1 QTDVTPRN
9 MGMKGVVDIDLDD
22 PNAPVNFTACQ
33 GHCNGTYLKWQ
44 SGGDPDVASY
54 TVSWGTSVA
63 NLTNVISTTNLNYYI
78 SGITGSYYYAVRAID
93 MTGNQSNNVIVGPSS
108 TTNTT
113 TPAQVTGGAC
123 SGDAG
128 AVRAAVTNRINV
140 AWSGIAGNTTNLG
153 CD

>member
-1 QTDVTPRN
+1 YRYIVAPNSTTTIKQPVADNIKSMSFTYYDGSGNVLTAVGGADDPNSIAGRAKVSKVGINVVGMTEDPDLAYIDPTAPNLLTRHYRKFTLQTGVTPRN

-63 NLTNVISTTNLNYYI
+63 N
-78 SGITGSYYYAVRAID
+78 
-93 MTGNQSNNVIVGPSS
+93 
-108 TTNTT
+108 
-113 TPAQVTGGAC
+113 
-123 SGDAG
+123 
-128 AVRAAVTNRINV
+128 
-140 AWSGIAGNTTNLG
+140 
-153 CD
+153 